1 MQHNVRMASPD
12 AVVAK
17 KRILIV
23 DDDDA
28 THALLNAMLRSAD
41 RDIESAFNGQEALS
55 KVLAHSYDLVL
66 TDINM
71 PLLDG
76 LALLIKIRAAR
87 PEMMVVVMTA
97 ESTPERV
104 VASIREQAHG
114 YVTKPFSRE
123 TIANIVDSALS
134 ASIAPDDVEVISAR
148 PGWISL
154 RLRCKLGVADRLTQ
168 FFLELVADI
177 DPEEREGVSTAFREL
192 LTNAIEHGG
201 HSDPRQWVSLTYM
214 RGARSIMYYIRDPGE
229 GFSFENLPHAAVSNR
244 PGTPFE
250 HSEIRDKLGM
260 RPGGFGILMTRNFAD
275 EVLYS
280 QKGNEV
286 MLIKYLS

>member
-12 AVVAK
+12 AVAAK
-17 KRILIV
+17 KKILIV

-28 THALLNAMLRSAD
+28 THALMNAMLRSSD

-114 YVTKPFSRE
+114 YVT
-123 TIANIVDSALS
+123 
-134 ASIAPDDVEVISAR
+134 
-148 PGWISL
+148 
-154 RLRCKLGVADRLTQ
+154 
-168 FFLELVADI
+168 
-177 DPEEREGVSTAFREL
+177 
-192 LTNAIEHGG
+192 
-201 HSDPRQWVSLTYM
+201 
-214 RGARSIMYYIRDPGE
+214 
-229 GFSFENLPHAAVSNR
+229 
-244 PGTPFE
+244 
-250 HSEIRDKLGM
+250 
-260 RPGGFGILMTRNFAD
+260 
-275 EVLYS
+275 
-280 QKGNEV
+280 
-286 MLIKYLS
+286 